1 MLQCVS
7 VDIFCSI
14 NLEVRDNVFLN
25 FFITFIAVFYAG
37 LYLKNYMI
45 FNPFFLNI

>member
-25 FFITFIAVFYAG
+25 FFITFIAVFMRVSI
-37 LYLKNYMI
+37 LKI
-45 FNPFFLNI
+45 I